1 MVVIFDLD
9 GTIIDSYPGISSG
22 LRETFKN
29 FGVDGFDSLDYNQFI
44 GPPLMESLKA
54 VFDDEDEIVEAIE
67 EFRKYYDVKGQYELV
82 AYENIEEVFKELAPK
97 HKLLVATSKP
107 QKRAR
112 DILGRLGY
120 SKYFHYIAGAVEGE
134 HKKELIIRDALS
146 HLDFDEDEEI
156 YMVGDRFSDIVG
168 AKGAGVP
175 SIGVLYGYGT
185 REELEHYGADHIVE
199 TVIDLK
205 EFFKNK

>member
-22 LRETFKN
+22 LRETFKS
-29 FGVDGFDSLDYNQFI
+29 FGVADFDSLDYNQFI

-97 HKLLVATSKP
+97 HKLLVAT
-107 QKRAR
+107 
-112 DILGRLGY
+112 
-120 SKYFHYIAGAVEGE
+120 
-134 HKKELIIRDALS
+134 
-146 HLDFDEDEEI
+146 
-156 YMVGDRFSDIVG
+156 
-168 AKGAGVP
+168 
-175 SIGVLYGYGT
+175 
-185 REELEHYGADHIVE
+185 
-199 TVIDLK
+199 
-205 EFFKNK
+205 